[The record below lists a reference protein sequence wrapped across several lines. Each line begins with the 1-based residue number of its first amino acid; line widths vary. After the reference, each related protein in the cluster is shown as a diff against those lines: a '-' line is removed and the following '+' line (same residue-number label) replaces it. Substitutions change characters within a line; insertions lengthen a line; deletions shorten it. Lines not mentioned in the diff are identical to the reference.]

1 VDFGFS
7 EEQEMLRQSARAL
20 LEKECPSAV
29 VRKLMDD
36 ERGLDPALWKK
47 MAELGWLGM
56 VIPEKYGGGG
66 LSYVDL
72 VLVMEEM
79 GRVVLPSPFIW
90 TVMFAEAIKRSASDN
105 QKSALLAKIASGD
118 LIGTV
123 AYLEPSA
130 VWSADGIA
138 MTARKDGA
146 GYVLNGT
153 KLFVNDAH
161 IADCMLVAA
170 RTQETGN
177 RGITLFALEAKR
189 TGMAITRLTAM
200 DQTRKLA
207 QVTFTDVKASASDIV
222 GEPGNGWDTLSKVID
237 RGKVMLAG
245 EMMGGAQKV
254 LEMTVDYAKVRV
266 QFGRPIGSFQAVQHK
281 CANMMIDV
289 ESAKSASYYASW
301 AVSNEVNEAPL
312 AAALAKAAA
321 SDAFRRVSAEG
332 IQLHGGIGF
341 TWDHDMHLYFKRAK
355 SSEFTFGDA
364 NWNRE
369 LVAQGINL

>member
-20 LEKECPSAV
+20 LEKECPSTL
-29 VRKLMDD
+29 VRKLMGD
-36 ERGLDPALWKK
+36 ERGYDAALWKK
-47 MAELGWLGM
+47 MAELGWLGL
-56 VIPEKYGGGG
+56 VIPETYGGAG
-66 LSYVDL
+66 LNYVDL
-72 VLVMEEM
+72 VLIMEEM

-90 TVMFAEAIKRSASDN
+90 TVLVAEAIKRAGN
-105 QKSALLAKIASGD
+105 ELQKKTLLPRIAAGE
-118 LIGTV
+118 LITTL

-130 VWSADGIA
+130 VWSSDGIRLTARADG
-138 MTARKDGA
+138 G
-146 GYVLNGT
+146 GFVLDGT
-153 KLFVNDAH
+153 KLFVNDGH
-161 IADCMLVAA
+161 LADCLLVAA
-170 RTQETGN
+170 RSGGSGDG
-177 RGITLFALEAKR
+177 GITLFAMEAR
-189 TGMAITRLTAM
+189 RLGIAVTPLTTM
-200 DQTRKLA
+200 DQTRKLSLVQFDGVRA
-207 QVTFTDVKASASDIV
+207 EQSDIV
-222 GEPGNGWDTLSKVID
+222 GVAGNGWKTLSEVID

-254 LEMTVDYAKVRV
+254 LEMTVDYAKLRV

-289 ESAKSASYYASW
+289 EGAKSAAYYASW
-301 AVSNEVNEAPL
+301 AVSNEVPEGAL

-321 SDAFRRVSAEG
+321 SDAFRRVSADG
-332 IQLHGGIGF
+332 IQVHGGIGF

-364 NWNRE
+364 TWNRE

>member
-1 VDFGFS
+1 MDFGFS

-20 LEKECPSAV
+20 LEKECSSAV
-29 VRKLMDD
+29 VRRLMED
-36 ERGLDPALWKK
+36 ERGFDPALWKK
-47 MAELGWLGM
+47 MAELGWLGL
-56 VIPEKYGGGG
+56 VIPEAYGGGG

-90 TVMFAEAIKRSASDN
+90 TVMFAEAIKRAGTDAQRSS
-105 QKSALLAKIASGD
+105 LLPKIAAGN
-118 LIGTV
+118 LIATV
-123 AYLEPSA
+123 AYLEPSPS
-130 VWSADGIA
+130 WSADGIRMA
-138 MTARKDGA
+138 ARPDGT
-146 GYVLNGT
+146 GFLLDGT

-161 IADCMLVAA
+161 IADWFLVAV
-170 RTQETGN
+170 RTGDAAE
-177 RGITLFALEAKR
+177 RGITLFALESSR
-189 TGMAITRLTAM
+189 TGISVTPLNTM

-207 QVTFTDVKASASDIV
+207 EVKFTGVKVEPSDAV
-222 GEPGNGWDTLSKVID
+222 GEVGSGWNILSQVID

-245 EMMGGAQKV
+245 EMVGGAQKV
-254 LEMTVDYAKVRV
+254 LEMAVDYAKVRV

-289 ESAKSASYYASW
+289 EGAKSAVYYASW
-301 AVSNEVNEAPL
+301 AVSNEVAESSL
-312 AAALAKAAA
+312 AAAVAKAAA

-332 IQLHGGIGF
+332 IQVHGGIGF

>member
-138 MTARKDGA
+138 MAARKDGA

-170 RTQETGN
+170 RTEKTGN

>member
-7 EEQEMLRQSARAL
+7 EEQEMLRRSARAL

-29 VRKLMDD
+29 VRKVMAD
-36 ERGLDPALWKK
+36 ERGFDPALWKK
-47 MAELGWLGM
+47 MAELGWLGL
-56 VIPEKYGGGG
+56 VIPEEYGGGG

-72 VLVMEEM
+72 VLIMEEM

-90 TVMFAEAIKRSASDN
+90 TVMFAEAIKRSGNDH
-105 QKSALLAKIASGD
+105 QKSSLLTRIVSGEVIAT
-118 LIGTV
+118 I

-138 MTARKDGA
+138 MTARKEGTR
-146 GYVLNGT
+146 YVLDGT
-153 KLFVNDAH
+153 KLFVNDGH
-161 IADCMLVAA
+161 LADYILLAA
-170 RTQETGN
+170 RTGEAGN
-177 RGITLFALEAKR
+177 RGITLFALETKQGGIAV
-189 TGMAITRLTAM
+189 TPLTTM

-207 QVTFTDVKASASDIV
+207 EVKFTGVKVDASDVV
-222 GEPGNGWDTLSKVID
+222 GEEGSGWSTLSETID

-254 LEMTVDYAKVRV
+254 LDMTVDYAKVRV

-289 ESAKSASYYASW
+289 EGAKSAAYYASW
-301 AVSNEVNEAPL
+301 AVSNEVAEAPL

-321 SDAFRRVSAEG
+321 SDAFRRVSADG